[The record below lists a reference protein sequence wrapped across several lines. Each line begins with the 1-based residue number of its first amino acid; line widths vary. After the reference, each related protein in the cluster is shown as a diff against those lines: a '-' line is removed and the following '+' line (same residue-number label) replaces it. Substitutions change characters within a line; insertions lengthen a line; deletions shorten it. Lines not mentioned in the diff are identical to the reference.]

1 MADALDSKS
10 FDPKSLSGPRKAAI
24 FLMAMGEEYTAK
36 VFEKMSEKEIGDLA
50 FEMSSIDQITS
61 EMLKAVS
68 MEFVER
74 FEGESRMIIE
84 SGSFIKNVVN
94 KTLKGGKA
102 DALLE
107 DLEKKKQDRPFIWS
121 RNVNVGTLAGYVEG
135 EHPQTIAM
143 ILAHMPS
150 EISSDILMSLPEE
163 LKGDVAVRIA
173 KLGQISEDVVRD
185 VDRAL
190 RLELSGAV
198 GPGGKAGGLQV
209 LVDII
214 NGVDKSTEDV
224 VMGFVEEDNPEMAN
238 DIRNL
243 MFVFEDLTTIDDM
256 AMREI
261 LKKVEGQQL
270 TYALKTATDEMKE
283 KIFSNLS
290 QRAGEMLKDDLESMG
305 PVRLTEVEEAQQ
317 AVVRS
322 AKELEADGTITLGKG
337 KDDVLV

>member
-1 MADALDSKS
+1 MVDVLDPSNIPG
-10 FDPKSLSGPRKAAI
+10 PKKAAI
-24 FLMAMGEEYTAK
+24 FLMVMGEEYTKKA
-36 VFEKMSEKEIGDLA
+36 FEKMTEREIADLA
-50 FEMSSIDQITS
+50 FEMSSIDHITP
-61 EMLKAVS
+61 EIMKAVS
-68 MEFVER
+68 LDFVDT
-74 FEGESRMIIE
+74 FEGESKMIIE
-84 SGSFIKNVVN
+84 NESFIRNVI
-94 KTLKGGKA
+94 KSTLKDKQA
-102 DALLE
+102 NAILD
-107 DLEKKKQDRPFIWS
+107 DLEKKKQDKPFIWS
-121 RNVNVGTLAGYVEG
+121 RNVNVGTLAGYVVG

-150 EISSDILMSLPEE
+150 EISSELMMAMPTE
-163 LKGDVAVRIA
+163 LKGDIAMRIA

-185 VDRAL
+185 VDKAL
-190 RLELSGAV
+190 KLELSGAV

-214 NGVDKSTEDV
+214 NGVDKATEDA
-224 VMGFVEEDNPEMAN
+224 VMSHVEEDNPEMAN

-243 MFVFEDLTTIDDM
+243 MFVFEDLTGIDDT

-283 KIFSNLS
+283 KIYSNLS
-290 QRAGEMLKDDLESMG
+290 QRAGEMLKDDLEAMG
-305 PVRLTEVEEAQQ
+305 PVRLAEVEEAQQ
-317 AVVRS
+317 AIVRA

>member
-1 MADALDSKS
+1 MVDALDPSS
-10 FDPKSLSGPRKAAI
+10 ISGPRKAAI
-24 FLMAMGEEYTAK
+24 FLMAMGEEYATK
-36 VFEKMSEKEIGDLA
+36 VFEKMNEKEIGDVA
-50 FEMSSIDQITS
+50 FEMSMIDNITP
-61 EMLKAVS
+61 EMLRAVS
-68 MEFVER
+68 LDFVDK
-74 FEGESRMIIE
+74 FEGESKMIIE
-84 SGSFIKNVVN
+84 SDSFIKNIVQN
-94 KTLKGGKA
+94 TLKDKDAKA
-102 DALLE
+102 ILE
-107 DLEKKKQDRPFIWS
+107 DLEKKKQDKPFIWS
-121 RNVNVGTLAGYVEG
+121 RNVNVGTLAGYVVG

-150 EISSDILMSLPEE
+150 EISSEILMALPSE
-163 LKGDVAVRIA
+163 LKGDVAMRIA
-173 KLGQISEDVVRD
+173 RLGQISEDVVRD

-190 RLELSGAV
+190 KLELSGAV

-214 NGVDKSTEDV
+214 NGVDKSTEDA
-224 VMGFVEEDNPEMAN
+224 VMEFVEEDNPEMAN

-243 MFVFEDLTTIDDM
+243 MFVFEDLTSIDDM

-290 QRAGEMLKDDLESMG
+290 QRAGEMLKDDLEAMG
-305 PVRLTEVEEAQQ
+305 PVRLAEVEEAQQ
-317 AVVRS
+317 AVVRA

>member
-1 MADALDSKS
+1 MADVLEPESI
-10 FDPKSLSGPRKAAI
+10 SGPRKAAI
-24 FLMAMGEEYTAK
+24 FLMAMGEDYATQ
-36 VFEKMSEKEIGDLA
+36 VFEKMNELEISDVA
-50 FEMSSIDQITS
+50 FEMSSIEQITP

-68 MEFVER
+68 LDFVDQ
-74 FEGESRMIIE
+74 FEGESKMIIE
-84 SGSFIKNVVN
+84 TDSFINNVVK
-94 KTLKGGKA
+94 KTLKDKDA
-102 DALLE
+102 DAILD
-107 DLEKKKQDRPFIWS
+107 DLEKKKQDKPFIWS

-150 EISSDILMSLPEE
+150 EISSDILMSLPED
-163 LKGDVAVRIA
+163 LKGDIAMRIA

-214 NGVDKSTEDV
+214 NGVDKTTEDS
-224 VMGFVEEDNPEMAN
+224 VMEYVEEDNPEMAN

-243 MFVFEDLTTIDDM
+243 MFVFEDLTSIDDM

-270 TYALKTATDEMKE
+270 TFALKTATDEMKE

-290 QRAGEMLKDDLESMG
+290 QRAGEMLKDDLEAMG
-305 PVRLTEVEEAQQ
+305 PVRLAEVEEAQQ
-317 AVVRS
+317 AVIRA

>member
-1 MADALDSKS
+1 MADE
-10 FDPKSLSGPRKAAI
+10 FNPKDITGPQKAAV
-24 FLMAMGEEYTAK
+24 FLLTMGEEYTKKA
-36 VFEKMSEKEIGDLA
+36 FEKMSEQEIGEVA
-50 FEMSSIDQITS
+50 FEMSKLEEITP
-61 EMLKAVS
+61 ELLKLVCTD
-68 MEFVER
+68 FLER
-74 FEGESRMIIE
+74 FEGDAKMIVE
-84 SGSFIKNVVN
+84 GDSFVRNIVKSTMDE
-94 KTLKGGKA
+94 K
-102 DALLE
+102 DANAVLD
-107 DLEKKKQDRPFIWS
+107 DLEKKKQDKPFIWS
-121 RNVNVGTLAGYVEG
+121 KNINIQTLAGYIEG

-143 ILAHMPS
+143 VLAHMPQ
-150 EISSDILMSLPEE
+150 ETSSDIIMSLPDDQ
-163 LKGDVAVRIA
+163 KGDIALRIA

-190 RLELSGAV
+190 KYELSGAV

-214 NGVDKSTEDV
+214 NGVDKATEDS
-224 VMGFVEEDNPEMAN
+224 VMEFIEEDNAEMAN

-243 MFVFEDLTTIDDM
+243 MFVFEDLTGIDDM

-270 TYALKTATDEMKE
+270 TYALKTATDEMKD

-290 QRAGEMLKDDLESMG
+290 QRAGEMLKDDLDAMG
-305 PVRLTEVEEAQQ
+305 PVRLVEVEESQQ
-317 AVVRS
+317 AVVRA

>member
-1 MADALDSKS
+1 MAETEKKKQKDM
-10 FDPKSLSGPRKAAI
+10 SGSRKAAI
-24 FLMAMGEEYTAK
+24 FLMAMGEEYATK
-36 VFEKMSEKEIGDLA
+36 VFETMNEHEIGNVA
-50 FEMSSIDQITS
+50 FEMSMIDSITP
-61 EMLKAVS
+61 EMLKEVS
-68 MEFVER
+68 LEFVSQ

-84 SGSFIKNVVN
+84 SDSFIKNIVQ
-94 KTLKGGKA
+94 KTLKGDEA
-102 DALLE
+102 SAVLD
-107 DLEKKKQDRPFIWS
+107 DLEKKKQDKPFIWS
-121 RNVNVGTLAGYVEG
+121 RNINVGTLAGYVEG

-143 ILAHMPS
+143 ILAHMPP
-150 EISSDILMSLPEE
+150 EISSEILMTLPED
-163 LKGDVAVRIA
+163 LKGDISLRIA
-173 KLGQISEDVVRD
+173 NLGQISEDVVRD

-190 RLELSGAV
+190 KHELSGAV

-214 NGVDKSTEDV
+214 NGVDKATEDSI
-224 VMGFVEEDNPEMAN
+224 MESVEEDDPEMAN

-243 MFVFEDLTTIDDM
+243 MFVFEDLTSIDDA

-283 KIFSNLS
+283 KIFTNLS
-290 QRAGEMLKDDLESMG
+290 QRAGEMLKDDLDAMG
-305 PVRLTEVEEAQQ
+305 PVRLAEVEESQQ
-317 AVVRS
+317 AVVRA

>member
-1 MADALDSKS
+1 MADVLDPENIPGSQ
-10 FDPKSLSGPRKAAI
+10 KAAI
-24 FLMAMGEEYTAK
+24 FLMAMGEEYATK
-36 VFEKMSEKEIGDLA
+36 A
-50 FEMSSIDQITS
+50 FERMNEQEISEVVYQMSMIDHITPEMLRAVSIDF
-61 EMLKAVS
+61 VS
-68 MEFVER
+68 K
-74 FEGESRMIIE
+74 FEGESKMIVE
-84 SGSFIKNVVN
+84 SDSFIKNVV
-94 KTLKGGKA
+94 KRTLKDS
-102 DALLE
+102 DANAILE
-107 DLEKKKQDRPFIWS
+107 DLEKKKQDKPFIWS

-143 ILAHMPS
+143 ILAHMPA
-150 EISSDILMSLPEE
+150 EISSEILMSLPDE
-163 LKGDVAVRIA
+163 LKGDIALRIA
-173 KLGQISEDVVRD
+173 RLGQISEDVVRD

-190 RLELSGAV
+190 KLELSGAV

-214 NGVDKSTEDV
+214 NGVDKTTEDA
-224 VMGFVEEDNPEMAN
+224 VMEYVEEDNPEMAN

-243 MFVFEDLTTIDDM
+243 MFVFEDLTSIDDT

-290 QRAGEMLKDDLESMG
+290 QRAGEMLKDDLEAMG
-305 PVRLTEVEEAQQ
+305 PVRLAEVEEAQQ
-317 AVVRS
+317 AVVRA

>member
-1 MADALDSKS
+1 MEDALDSKNM
-10 FDPKSLSGPRKAAI
+10 PGCQKAAI
-24 FLMAMGEEYTAK
+24 FLMAMGEEYATK
-36 VFEKMSEKEIGDLA
+36 VFGKMNEQEISEIA
-50 FEMSSIDQITS
+50 FEMSKIDSITP

-68 MEFVER
+68 IDFVEK
-74 FEGESRMIIE
+74 FEGESKMIIE
-84 SGSFIKNVVN
+84 GESFIKNIVN
-94 KTLKGGKA
+94 KTLKEKEA
-102 DALLE
+102 RAILE
-107 DLEKKKQDRPFIWS
+107 DLEKKKQEKPFIWS

-150 EISSDILMSLPEE
+150 EISSEILMSLPEE
-163 LKGDVAVRIA
+163 QKGDISLRIA
-173 KLGQISEDVVRD
+173 RLGQISEDVVRD
-185 VDRAL
+185 VDEAL
-190 RLELSGAV
+190 KLELSGAV

-214 NGVDKSTEDV
+214 NGVDKTTEDA
-224 VMGFVEEDNPEMAN
+224 VMEFVEEDDAEMAN

-243 MFVFEDLTTIDDM
+243 MFVFEDLTSIDDS

-270 TYALKTATDEMKE
+270 TFALKTATEEMKE

-290 QRAGEMLKDDLESMG
+290 QRAGEMLKDDLEAMG
-305 PVRLTEVEEAQQ
+305 PVRLAEVEEAQQ
-317 AVVRS
+317 AVVRA

>member
-1 MADALDSKS
+1 MADALDP
-10 FDPKSLSGPRKAAI
+10 DNISGPMKAAI
-24 FLMAMGEEYTAK
+24 FLMAMGEDYATQAFAK
-36 VFEKMSEKEIGDLA
+36 MNELEISEVA
-50 FEMSSIDQITS
+50 FEMSTIEHITPEMLRAVSID
-61 EMLKAVS
+61 
-68 MEFVER
+68 FVDK
-74 FEGESRMIIE
+74 FEGETKMIIE
-84 SGSFIKNVVN
+84 SDTFINKVVK
-94 KTLKGGKA
+94 KTLEDKKA
-102 DALLE
+102 TEILD
-107 DLEKKKQDRPFIWS
+107 DLEKKKQDKPFIWS
-121 RNVNVGTLAGYVEG
+121 RNINVGTLAGYVEG

-143 ILAHMPS
+143 ILAHMPA
-150 EISSDILMSLPEE
+150 EISAEIMMSLSEE
-163 LKGDVAVRIA
+163 AKGDIAMRIA
-173 KLGQISEDVVRD
+173 NLGQISEDVVRD

-190 RLELSGAV
+190 KLELSGAV

-214 NGVDKSTEDV
+214 NNVDKTTEDA
-224 VMGFVEEDNPEMAN
+224 VMEFVDEDSPEMAN

-243 MFVFEDLTTIDDM
+243 MFVFEDLTNIDDT

-290 QRAGEMLKDDLESMG
+290 QRAGEMLKDDLDAMG
-305 PVRLTEVEEAQQ
+305 PVRLAEVEEAQQ
-317 AVVRS
+317 AVVRA

>member
-1 MADALDSKS
+1 MADVLD
-10 FDPKSLSGPRKAAI
+10 PAGISGPKKAAI
-24 FLMAMGEEYTAK
+24 FLMAMGEEYATR
-36 VFEKMSEKEIGDLA
+36 VFEKMNEHEIGEVA
-50 FEMSSIDQITS
+50 FEMSMIDHITP

-68 MEFVER
+68 LDFVEK
-74 FEGESRMIIE
+74 FEGESKMIVE
-84 SGSFIKNVVN
+84 SSSFIKNIVKN
-94 KTLKGGKA
+94 TLKGKEG
-102 DALLE
+102 DAILE
-107 DLEKKKQDRPFIWS
+107 DLEKKKQDKPFIWS
-121 RNVNVGTLAGYVEG
+121 RNVNVGTLAGYVVG

-150 EISSDILMSLPEE
+150 EISSEILMVLPNE
-163 LKGDVAVRIA
+163 LKGDVAMRIA
-173 KLGQISEDVVRD
+173 RLGQISEDVVRD

-190 RLELSGAV
+190 KIELSGAV

-214 NGVDKSTEDV
+214 NGVDKSTEDA
-224 VMGFVEEDNPEMAN
+224 VMEFVEEDNPEMAN

-243 MFVFEDLTTIDDM
+243 MFVFEDLTNIDDS

-270 TYALKTATDEMKE
+270 TFALKTATDEMKE

-290 QRAGEMLKDDLESMG
+290 QRAGEMLKDDLEAMG
-305 PVRLTEVEEAQQ
+305 PVRLAEVEEAQQ
-317 AVVRS
+317 AVVRA

>member
-1 MADALDSKS
+1 MADDI
-10 FDPKSLSGPRKAAI
+10 DNITGPQKVAI
-24 FLMAMGEEYTAK
+24 FLMAMGEDYATK
-36 VFEKMSEKEIGDLA
+36 VFEKLSEREIGDMA
-50 FEMSSIDQITS
+50 YEMSLIDNITP
-61 EMLKAVS
+61 EMLRAVS
-68 MEFVER
+68 LDFVEK
-74 FEGESRMIIE
+74 FEGESKMMIE
-84 SGSFIKNVVN
+84 SDSFIQSVV
-94 KTLKGGKA
+94 KRTLKDQA
-102 DALLE
+102 AAAILD
-107 DLEKKKQDRPFIWS
+107 DLEKKKQDKPFIWS
-121 RNVNVGTLAGYVEG
+121 RNVNVNTLAGYVEG
-135 EHPQTIAM
+135 EHPQTVAM
-143 ILAHMPS
+143 ILAHMPA
-150 EISSDILMSLPEE
+150 EISSEILMSLPDE
-163 LKGDVAVRIA
+163 LKGDIAMRIA
-173 KLGQISEDVVRD
+173 RLGQISEDVVRD

-214 NGVDKSTEDV
+214 NGVDKTTEDS
-224 VMGFVEEDNPEMAN
+224 VMEFVEEDNPEMAN

-305 PVRLTEVEEAQQ
+305 PVRLAEVEEAQQ
-317 AVVRS
+317 AVVRA

>member
-1 MADALDSKS
+1 MSDVLDP
-10 FDPKSLSGPRKAAI
+10 DTIPGTRKAAI
-24 FLMAMGEEYTAK
+24 FLMAMGEDYATK
-36 VFEKMSEKEIGDLA
+36 VFEKMNEQEISEVA
-50 FEMSSIDQITS
+50 FEMSLIDHITP

-68 MEFVER
+68 LDFVNK
-74 FEGESRMIIE
+74 FEGESKMIVE
-84 SGSFIKNVVN
+84 SDSFIKNIVN
-94 KTLKGGKA
+94 KTLKEKQA
-102 DALLE
+102 KEILE
-107 DLEKKKQDRPFIWS
+107 DLEKKKQDKPFIWS
-121 RNVNVGTLAGYVEG
+121 RNINVGTLAGYVEG

-150 EISSDILMSLPEE
+150 EISSEILMSLPEE
-163 LKGDVAVRIA
+163 LKGDIAMRIA
-173 KLGQISEDVVRD
+173 RLGQISEDVVRD

-190 RLELSGAV
+190 KIELSGAV

-214 NGVDKSTEDV
+214 NGVDKTTEDT
-224 VMGFVEEDNPEMAN
+224 VMEFVEEDNPEMAN

-243 MFVFEDLTTIDDM
+243 MFVFEDLTSIDDT

-270 TYALKTATDEMKE
+270 TFALKTATDEMKE

-290 QRAGEMLKDDLESMG
+290 QRAGEMLKDDLEAMG
-305 PVRLTEVEEAQQ
+305 PVRLAEVEEAQQ
-317 AVVRS
+317 AVVRA

>member
-1 MADALDSKS
+1 MAAILD
-10 FDPKSLSGPRKAAI
+10 PENLTGPQKTAI
-24 FLMAMGEEYTAK
+24 FLLSMGEEYSRK
-36 VFEKMSEKEIGDLA
+36 VFERMNENEISEVGV
-50 FEMSSIDQITS
+50 EMSRIDHITP

-68 MEFVER
+68 SSFVDL
-74 FEGESRMIIE
+74 FEGETKMIVE
-84 SGSFIKNVVN
+84 GENF
-94 KTLKGGKA
+94 LKKIISSTMDEDKA
-102 DALLE
+102 NAVFE
-107 DLEKKKQDRPFIWS
+107 DLEKRKQDLPFVWS
-121 RNVNVGTLAGYVEG
+121 KNINLGTLASYIEG

-150 EISSDILMSLPEE
+150 EVASEILMFVPDEM
-163 LKGDVAVRIA
+163 KGDIALRVA

-185 VDRAL
+185 VDKAL
-190 RLELSGAV
+190 KHELSDAV

-214 NGVDKSTEDV
+214 NGVDKSTEES
-224 VMGFVEEDNPEMAN
+224 VMEFIEEDSAEMAN

-243 MFVFEDLTTIDDM
+243 MFVFEDMVNIDDT

-270 TYALKTATDEMKE
+270 TYALKTATDDMKD

-290 QRAGEMLKDDLESMG
+290 QRAGEMLKDDLEAMG
-305 PVRLTEVEEAQQ
+305 PVRLAEVEEAQQ
-317 AVVRS
+317 AVVRA

-337 KDDVLV
+337 KDEILV

>member
-1 MADALDSKS
+1 MVNILD
-10 FDPKSLSGPRKAAI
+10 PENMTGCQKAAV
-24 FLMAMGEEYTAK
+24 FLMAMGEDYAAS
-36 VFEKMSEKEIGDLA
+36 VFEKMNEREIGEIA
-50 FEMSSIDQITS
+50 FEMSKVDHITP
-61 EMLKAVS
+61 EMLKIVS
-68 MEFVER
+68 AEFVEK
-74 FEGESRMIIE
+74 FEGESKIIVE
-84 SGSFIKNVVN
+84 KDSFIKNIVS
-94 KTLKGGKA
+94 KTLTA
-102 DALLE
+102 DNARAILD
-107 DLEKKKQDRPFIWS
+107 DLEYKKQDKPFIWS
-121 RNVNVGTLAGYVEG
+121 RNVNVGTLAGYVVG

-150 EISSDILMSLPEE
+150 EISSEILMTLPDEQ
-163 LKGDVAVRIA
+163 KGDIALRIA
-173 KLGQISEDVVRD
+173 RLGQISEDVVRD
-185 VDRAL
+185 VDVAL
-190 RLELSGAV
+190 KMELSGAV
-198 GPGGKAGGLQV
+198 GPGGKAGGLEV

-214 NGVDKSTEDV
+214 NGVDKSTEDA
-224 VMGFVEEDNPEMAN
+224 VMEFVEEDDAEMAN

-243 MFVFEDLTTIDDM
+243 MFVFEDLTSIDDT

-290 QRAGEMLKDDLESMG
+290 QRAGEMLKDDLDAMG

-317 AVVRS
+317 TVIRA

>member
-1 MADALDSKS
+1 MADTETIKV
-10 FDPKSLSGPRKAAI
+10 KKMSGKKKAAI
-24 FLMAMGEEYTAK
+24 FLMSMGEEYATQA
-36 VFEKMSEKEIGDLA
+36 FDKMNEYEIGEVA
-50 FEMSSIDQITS
+50 FEMSLIDSITP
-61 EMLKAVS
+61 EMLKEVS
-68 MEFVER
+68 LDFVGK

-84 SGSFIKNVVN
+84 SDSFIKNIVK
-94 KTLKGGKA
+94 KTLKSQDA
-102 DALLE
+102 DNVLE
-107 DLEKKKQDRPFIWS
+107 DLEKKKQARPFIWS
-121 RNVNVGTLAGYVEG
+121 RNINVGTLAGYVEG

-150 EISSDILMSLPEE
+150 EISSEILMSLSED
-163 LKGDVAVRIA
+163 LKGDISMRIA

-190 RLELSGAV
+190 KLELSGAV

-214 NGVDKSTEDV
+214 NGVDKTTEDT
-224 VMGFVEEDNPEMAN
+224 VMEFVEEDNPEMAN

-243 MFVFEDLTTIDDM
+243 MFVFEDLTSIDDA

-261 LKKVEGQQL
+261 LKRIEGQQL

-290 QRAGEMLKDDLESMG
+290 QRAGEMLKDDLDTMG
-305 PVRLTEVEEAQQ
+305 PIRLAEVEESQQ
-317 AVVRS
+317 AVVRA
-322 AKELEADGTITLGKG
+322 AKELESDGTITLGKG

>member
-1 MADALDSKS
+1 MADVLEPESI
-10 FDPKSLSGPRKAAI
+10 SGPRKAAI
-24 FLMAMGEEYTAK
+24 FLMAMGEDYATR
-36 VFEKMSEKEIGDLA
+36 VFEKMNELEISDVA
-50 FEMSSIDQITS
+50 FEMSSIEQITP

-68 MEFVER
+68 LDFVDQ
-74 FEGESRMIIE
+74 FEGESKMIIE
-84 SGSFIKNVVN
+84 TDSFINNVVK
-94 KTLKGGKA
+94 KTLKDKDA
-102 DALLE
+102 DAILD
-107 DLEKKKQDRPFIWS
+107 DLEKKKQDKPFIWS

-150 EISSDILMSLPEE
+150 EISSDIMMALPDD
-163 LKGDVAVRIA
+163 LKGDIAMRIA
-173 KLGQISEDVVRD
+173 KLGQISDDVVRD

-190 RLELSGAV
+190 KLELSGAV

-214 NGVDKSTEDV
+214 NGVDKTTEDM
-224 VMGFVEEDNPEMAN
+224 VMEFVEEDNPEMAN

-243 MFVFEDLTTIDDM
+243 MFVFEDLTSIDDT

-290 QRAGEMLKDDLESMG
+290 QRAGEMLKDDLDAMG
-305 PVRLTEVEEAQQ
+305 PVRLAEVEEAQQ
-317 AVVRS
+317 AVVRA